1 MLTTKMITKAA
12 ATAGATI
19 DFSGDWVNELGST
32 MKLVMA
38 GQTLTGAY
46 ESPVSGGGGSVKG
59 DLVGFVDGDLISFV
73 VNWTTPASLTAWTGQ
88 LVDVAG
94 KDVIKTLWLL
104 VQNVDDVSEP
114 NGLWKSTLAGDDDFR
129 RV

>member
-1 MLTTKMITKAA
+1 MLTTKTITKAA

-19 DFSGDWVNELGST
+19 DFSGDWVNELGSK
-32 MKLVMA
+32 MKIAMA
-38 GQTLTGAY
+38 GQALTGTY

-94 KDVIKTLWLL
+94 NDVIKTLWLL
-104 VQNVDDVSEP
+104 VQNIDDPSEP
-114 NGLWKSTLAGDDDFR
+114 NGLWKSTLAGADDFR
-129 RV
+129 RL